1 MKINPRQIEKLAK
14 QMGISTKQI
23 EAEEVIIKTPEKE
36 IVIANPTVSRMN
48 IMGQDTFQISGE
60 VRERDREPFSAEDIK
75 TVMDQ
80 TGASED
86 EVRHVLN
93 ETMGDL
99 AQSILVLKKKRQ

>member
-36 IVIANPTVSRMN
+36 IVIANPSVSRMN

-60 VRERDREPFSAEDIK
+60 VRERESLSAEDIK